1 MIDLNEQAANTTALS
16 NLYRIQAL
24 LNLALVFVA
33 QTSGATGA
41 TILPTINANL
51 YQLAAKYYGSSD
63 QWVIIAAANGLT
75 DPEVS
80 GAMNIIIPPWDGVD
94 RGGEFGS

>member
-1 MIDLNEQAANTTALS
+1 MIDLNEQADNTVTLS

-24 LNLALVFVA
+24 LNLASVLVT
-33 QTSGATGA
+33 QTSGITGA

-51 YQLAAKYYGSSD
+51 YQLAAKYYGSSN
-63 QWVIIAAANGLT
+63 QWVIIATANGLT

-80 GAMNIIIPPWDGVD
+80 GAKNLVIPPWDGVD
-94 RGGEFGS
+94 RGGEFGT